1 MKHLDLDVSVRS
13 NVIEVESS
21 PEHMATSGSECT
33 PPPPRRAPSPRSP
46 LAISCDAVD
55 CDAIVANMLAAVPA
69 LEHVVFRM
77 RWYGGD
83 VTLDVRR
90 PMDGQSAVIS

>member
-46 LAISCDAVD
+46 LAISCDKLD
-55 CDAIVANMLAAVPA
+55 YHEMVAKMFITVPA
-69 LEHVVFRM
+69 LQHVVFSMKWR
-77 RWYGGD
+77 GGD
-83 VTLDVRR
+83 VTLDMRR
-90 PMDGQSAVIS
+90 PMDTGPATS